1 VKSGATAETN
11 RFLEC
16 MDDDFVT
23 QHVTEPTRSNAV
35 LDLVMTRDPDLI
47 NSISVTEPLRGS
59 DHNMVIFVIHHQWE
73 IADNVKEIRDY
84 LKADYDKI
92 RSELAS
98 KNWDEL
104 LVGNADECWYCFK
117 EVIFD
122 LKEQNDTYH

>member
-1 VKSGATAETN
+1 MKSGATAETN